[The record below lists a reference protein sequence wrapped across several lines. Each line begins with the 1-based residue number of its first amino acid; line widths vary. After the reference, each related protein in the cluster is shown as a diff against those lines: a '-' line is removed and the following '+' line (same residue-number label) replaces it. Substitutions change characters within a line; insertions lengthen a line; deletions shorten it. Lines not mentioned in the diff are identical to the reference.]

1 MIVILQG
8 HGGIAMDIDHDR
20 QMLIRAELSDL
31 LEALRLT
38 NFESS
43 PLQFLVRLEAIRQ
56 TANAH
61 QFVAVAEIAS
71 MFEASM
77 QRVIEYGG
85 ADSVVSSFTGILDD
99 AIGCTQLSPSVTQAL
114 LASVAVRLPR

>member
-8 HGGIAMDIDHDR
+8 HWGFAMQLDHDR

-31 LEALRLT
+31 LEALTMT
-38 NFESS
+38 NFDSS
-43 PLQFLVRLEAIRQ
+43 PLQFLVRLEAVRQ
-56 TANAH
+56 AAIAH
-61 QFVAVAEIAS
+61 NFTAVAEIAS

-77 QRVIEYGG
+77 QRVIEFGG
-85 ADSVVSSFTGILDD
+85 ADSVIGSFTGILDD
-99 AIGCTQLSPSVTQAL
+99 AIECSQLSPSMTQSL